1 MQKNAFFYEL
11 STLQTFIVE
20 FYKYWF
26 LQTWHIRF
34 ASLVLG
40 RCLLADHICVWELG
54 LLKNCKQRVE
64 QSFVV
69 FLWDNLI
76 ALISYLWFRSWYK
89 KCKNTRLDVLQKIW
103 LSDRDEI
110 LISWHC
116 LLETTPSFDGKVDW
130 IVKFN
135 LLVFPSMNHLALLH
149 QSSVKQT
156 LKKQMNHFLYAY
168 NFQECSSQEE
178 VIKLSARWTCK
189 SGWQENWKGWI
200 HPWQPV
206 QTWQAHNHVSICC
219 HLPASVAWRWK

>member
-1 MQKNAFFYEL
+1 M
-11 STLQTFIVE
+11 IG
-20 FYKYWF
+20 
-26 LQTWHIRF
+26 
-34 ASLVLG
+34 LG
-40 RCLLADHICVWELG
+40 SD
-54 LLKNCKQRVE
+54 KNCKQRVE

-156 LKKQMNHFLYAY
+156 LKRQMNHFLYAY

-219 HLPASVAWRWK
+219 HLPVSVAWRWK